1 MCIFVVKIGEEY
13 RNYVLECVMRIFNC
27 IYCSYFSNKEI
38 NVKRYE
44 KRSYLGLLG
53 ELIKLDSKLVDRFME
68 VIVKK

>member
-1 MCIFVVKIGEEY
+1 
-13 RNYVLECVMRIFNC
+13 MRIFNC

-68 VIVKK
+68 VIVKKQLVF